1 MLNIYKDG
9 ESTASLGN
17 IFQCLVYFP
26 RIQLKFT
33 DLLLLPA
40 SQRASSLCIL
50 SHCITSR
57 TVATVQEY
65 ADRCGKKL
73 MKCHNMIVNTYL
85 VLSLALLLSLTRR
98 SKVNLYPRFRSIDF
112 YPAWIKDFR
121 CLQNTQHHI
130 ISTPTHIVHGFSIW
144 SHWDLQAATG
154 LRKKY
159 IYFKAVNGYYW
170 DSSYISSRGLVW

>member
-98 SKVNLYPRFRSIDF
+98 SKVNLYPCFRSIDF
-112 YPAWIKDFR
+112 LPSMDK
-121 CLQNTQHHI
+121 
-130 ISTPTHIVHGFSIW
+130 GFQVFAE
-144 SHWDLQAATG
+144 HTAPH
-154 LRKKY
+154 Y
-159 IYFKAVNGYYW
+159 IYPYPNSTWFQYLESLGFA
-170 DSSYISSRGLVW
+170 SSYRLKKNIYIF